1 MIPDIDKKELVA
13 RVIPDTPTLKNEGV
27 ELTGFAKLLND
38 YQMGLIERKGLVE
51 QRQILSLTKLQLL
64 RDRTNEIITA
74 YRYQATAARIAFIK
88 EAEEYVNYIM
98 DQASIRIADNK
109 VMAIKKAVENFAD
122 LMLGIR
128 EDLSPELANKIKQSG
143 ELLLDK
149 TIDEIF
155 TSSFDIEKAT
165 QEYYPKKRTL

>member
-1 MIPDIDKKELVA
+1 
-13 RVIPDTPTLKNEGV
+13 
-27 ELTGFAKLLND
+27 
-38 YQMGLIERKGLVE
+38 
-51 QRQILSLTKLQLL
+51 
-64 RDRTNEIITA
+64 
-74 YRYQATAARIAFIK
+74 
-88 EAEEYVNYIM
+88 
-98 DQASIRIADNK
+98 
-109 VMAIKKAVENFAD
+109 VENFAD